1 MMAFAVGI
9 VITCMNIGN
18 VSKKRS
24 SAGGSFGG
32 FGSKRGGGGG
42 FGRRK

>member
-18 VSKKRS
+18 ISKKKRS
-24 SAGGSFGG
+24 DGGNF
-32 FGSKRGGGGG
+32 GGG
-42 FGRRK
+42 FGGSRRRR